1 MSSNTTSIT
10 KLVTFSNHLQERM
23 DFFVTNR
30 ASIFFKNKKSTDFH
44 NNLILL
50 EKAWEKTSK
59 RFNKLQKYLEEL
71 KSIEELEKVGLTDSE
86 LDFKLAL
93 VNDSLIELKEIDK
106 RFSEILEEK
115 NEFNNKRSISQKIR
129 RLADHWEKYF
139 DHADT
144 ILGSLSI
151 AGVPGADG
159 ISEIKTGVEKVLKWY
174 GRA

>member
-1 MSSNTTSIT
+1 MASNLTSIT
-10 KLVTFSNHLQERM
+10 KLVTFSNQLEERM
-23 DFFVTNR
+23 EFFVNNR
-30 ASIFFKNKKSTDFH
+30 ASIFFKNKKSSDIH

-50 EKAWEKTSK
+50 EKAWEITSE
-59 RFNKLQKYLEEL
+59 RFYELQKYLEEFE
-71 KSIEELEKVGLTDSE
+71 SIEELEKVGLTDSE

-106 RFSEILEEK
+106 RYSKKLLEK
-115 NEFNNKRSISQKIR
+115 NDSNNRRSISQKIR

-144 ILGSLSI
+144 ILGSLSV

-174 GRA
+174 RRA